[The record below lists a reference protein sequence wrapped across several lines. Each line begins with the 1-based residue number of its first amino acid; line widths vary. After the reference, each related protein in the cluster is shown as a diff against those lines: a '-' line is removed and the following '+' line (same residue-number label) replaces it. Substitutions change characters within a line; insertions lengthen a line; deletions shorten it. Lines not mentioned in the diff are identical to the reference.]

1 MAERVV
7 PTMSAVGYVTGV
19 TETIDR
25 MFAYW
30 LTAQYSQTYLARG
43 NIHSLQYLIQKY
55 DGNPERLCEAV
66 NKDLKAYFTG
76 IFDAVNVTCNP
87 RYATTERNEKFYM
100 LEIDI
105 KVSNGSIGYDV
116 GRRLLEIEDGIFKR
130 IVGSL

>member
-7 PTMSAVGYVTGV
+7 PTMSVTGYVTGV

-43 NIHSLQYLIQKY
+43 NIHSLQYLIQQY
-55 DGNPERLCEAV
+55 DGNPERLCDAV
-66 NKDLKAYFTG
+66 VKDLKNYFTG
-76 IFDAVNVTCNP
+76 PFDAATVTCNP
-87 RYATTERNEKFYM
+87 RYATSERDEKFYM

-105 KVSNGSIGYDV
+105 KVSNGDIGYDV

-130 IVGSL
+130 IVGTL